1 MIYLEADVW
10 APGKGKNDP
19 YALAPVPQEQILLLG
34 SPLSICVSLPLIGL
48 SSQNL
53 NCVLISTMF
62 GSVT

>member
-34 SPLSICVSLPLIGL
+34 SPLSVCVFAFDRF
-48 SSQNL
+48 
-53 NCVLISTMF
+53 VISKP
-62 GSVT
+62 